1 MRFHKIVLFSSIVLI
16 LTSGCN
22 RFLNR
27 SIVGKSVLKTIR
39 IYSDYNLLP
48 VNQTWLEA
56 REYFG
61 EWVRILPCVIERKF
75 TSFEIVNRLEKTLLI
90 WHNGTEI
97 QEFYIEDLK
106 YKNKTFIFKT
116 CLPFDTSEKLVFQLK
131 KTKKNIFE
139 WTVYKQTYFFIAKK
153 DLDQFVQISETCAE

>member
-1 MRFHKIVLFSSIVLI
+1 MRFHKRVFLASIFLF

-27 SIVGKSVLKTIR
+27 SIVGKSVIKTIR
-39 IYSDYNLLP
+39 VYSDYNLLP

-56 REYFG
+56 KEYFG
-61 EWVRILPCVIERKF
+61 EWVRILPCDFGRKF
-75 TSFEIVNRLEKTLLI
+75 ASFEILNKHEKTLLI
-90 WHNGTEI
+90 WDNGIEI
-97 QEFYIEDLK
+97 QGFNIEDLK
-106 YKNKTFIFKT
+106 YKKKSFIFKT
-116 CLPFDTSEKLVFQLK
+116 CLPFDTSEKLFFQLK

-153 DLDQFVQISETCAE
+153 DLDEFVQISETCAE